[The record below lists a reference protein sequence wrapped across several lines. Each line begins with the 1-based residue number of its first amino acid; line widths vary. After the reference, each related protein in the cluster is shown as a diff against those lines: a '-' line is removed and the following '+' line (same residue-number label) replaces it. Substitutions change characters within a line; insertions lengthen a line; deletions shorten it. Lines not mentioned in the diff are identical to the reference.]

1 MGDPAKQREQIT
13 INIIANLKEQVAKLR
28 EDLTLAE
35 KMIEFMKEGQADRK
49 HAINVLSAENEML
62 KKANKHISEENS
74 RLQDMLTRF
83 QKTTTSLT
91 RMNEEEESEALS
103 WQLQAEESMREV
115 AKLRRKH
122 GRSKNIKK
130 NIEIDRQDIGSQ
142 TEASIYYYTDTA
154 ARWRDFA

>member
-1 MGDPAKQREQIT
+1 MGDSAKQRELISIKLIGT
-13 INIIANLKEQVAKLR
+13 LKEQVAKLR
-28 EDLTLAE
+28 ADLTQAN
-35 KMIEFMKEGQADRK
+35 KTIEFMKEGQADWK
-49 HAINVLSAENEML
+49 HAIQVLSAENEML

-115 AKLRRKH
+115 ARLRRKH
-122 GRSKNIKK
+122 GRSKNI
-130 NIEIDRQDIGSQ
+130 
-142 TEASIYYYTDTA
+142 T
-154 ARWRDFA
+154 

>member
-1 MGDPAKQREQIT
+1 MGDSAKQRELIS
-13 INIIANLKEQVAKLR
+13 INLIGTLKEQVAKLR
-28 EDLTLAE
+28 ADLTQAN
-35 KMIEFMKEGQADRK
+35 KTIEFMKEGQADWK
-49 HAINVLSAENEML
+49 HAIKVLSAENEML

-115 AKLRRKH
+115 ARLRRKH
-122 GRSKNIKK
+122 GRSKNI
-130 NIEIDRQDIGSQ
+130 
-142 TEASIYYYTDTA
+142 T
-154 ARWRDFA
+154 